1 MLDRNFIA
9 KYRAEEE
16 ENTKTFAVYV
26 VVSKL
31 DWKILREI
39 SKGSEGHFQCWEQ
52 KFGGEG
58 ARRIKIGKEPEI
70 DRSMINK

>member
-16 ENTKTFAVYV
+16 ENTKTFAVYA

-39 SKGSEGHFQCWEQ
+39 SKGSEGYFQRWEQ